1 MNIYLTTEDLGY
13 KPGVVEQD
21 KFEYSPLGKVFNEG
35 LNGKDKKEEILKRL
49 KNIESK
55 NEKQS
60 KMQLETIKNDLEIAN
75 KKAFQKLMFL
85 NQLLLQ
91 TKSSMK
97 FKK

>member
-1 MNIYLTTEDLGY
+1 MNIYLTAEDLGY

-91 TKSSMK
+91 TKSLMK
-97 FKK
+97 F

>member
-1 MNIYLTTEDLGY
+1 MNIYLTAEDLGY

-91 TKSSMK
+91 TKSLMK

>member
-1 MNIYLTTEDLGY
+1 MNIYLTAEDLGY

-49 KNIESK
+49 KNIGSK

-91 TKSSMK
+91 TKSLMK
-97 FKK
+97 F

>member
-91 TKSSMK
+91 TKSLMK